1 MFQLLSNSGLW
12 HEIFN
17 PWVVRC
23 NSDRTDCH
31 TFWRKS
37 RTAYASE
44 HETLVSF
51 MERIG
56 VYTPKPAADAVDA
69 TPVVTAVPVTSASAA

>member
-1 MFQLLSNSGLW
+1 MFALLSGSGLW

-44 HETLVSF
+44 HEKLVTF

-56 VYTPKPAADAVDA
+56 EYTPHAAVAEA
-69 TPVVTAVPVTSASAA
+69 TPVVQAVPVAAASSA